1 MGESLHAIVLAGG
14 SGTRLWP
21 LSRGELPKQ
30 FLHLFGN
37 ESLFQGTLKRLR
49 PLAGERIKVIS
60 PGCFSDLV
68 LQQSGAAG
76 LDQKSLLLV
85 EPCAKN
91 TAPAIALGIA
101 TLVEEGCT
109 EDTPV
114 LVCPSDHVINEDE
127 KFIQAV
133 RYGLEAI
140 SEGAIVVFGIAPK
153 SLETGFG
160 YIRAGESRGS
170 WFRVDEFV
178 EKPDAKRAAALLDE
192 GGWFWN
198 GGIFL
203 FRLGDILDAFRAH
216 LPRIGELLQGGV
228 INLLDQYNSFP
239 SISIDY
245 GIIERYPRMA
255 VVPLDAGWAD
265 LGSWDAF
272 YSIGGKDEQ
281 GNVIS
286 GDVITEDCTN
296 CLFRGNGRLV
306 AAVGLNDILVVD
318 SPDALCISARGISQK
333 VRTVAEKLR
342 NEKRREVFQA
352 PESVRSWGEYRI
364 VYEGDGIK
372 IKRIRVLPGKSLS
385 LQYHHHRSEHWI
397 VVSGTAKIT
406 RENENFFL
414 HEGESAFIGKHQVHR
429 LANPGKLALE
439 IIEVQNGSY
448 LGEDDI
454 VRLKYEEGGEAQ

>member
-228 INLLDQYNSFP
+228 INLLDQYSAFP

-245 GIIERYPRMA
+245 GIIERHHAMA
-255 VVPLDAGWAD
+255 VVPLDTGWAD
-265 LGSWDAF
+265 LGRRAVA
-272 YSIGGKDEQ
+272 Q
-281 GNVIS
+281 NVS
-286 GDVITEDCTN
+286 DVLAMGADCS
-296 CLFRGNGRLV
+296 RILV
-306 AAVGLNDILVVD
+306 ALAVPGHTVMGDIAALAEGIHGEARRSGAVVVGGDLTSAGVVVVGVTAIGTLPDGAAPLRIDGAHPGDRIGLT
-318 SPDALCISARGISQK
+318 G
-333 VRTVAEKLR
+333 
-342 NEKRREVFQA
+342 
-352 PESVRSWGEYRI
+352 
-364 VYEGDGIK
+364 
-372 IKRIRVLPGKSLS
+372 LPG
-385 LQYHHHRSEHWI
+385 RSAA
-397 VVSGTAKIT
+397 G
-406 RENENFFL
+406 
-414 HEGESAFIGKHQVHR
+414 
-429 LANPGKLALE
+429 LALLLAGPAAAT
-439 IIEVQNGSY
+439 IACPTRGP
-448 LGEDDI
+448 
-454 VRLKYEEGGEAQ
+454 

>member
-30 FLHLFGN
+30 FLHLFGD

-49 PLAGERIKVIS
+49 PLAGERIKVVS

-76 LDQKSLLLV
+76 MDPKSLLIV

-101 TLVEEGCT
+101 SLVEEGCP
-109 EDTPV
+109 EETPV

-127 KFIQAV
+127 KFMQAV
-133 RYGLEAI
+133 KYGLEAI
-140 SEGAIVVFGIAPK
+140 SEGNIVVFGIVPNAP
-153 SLETGFG
+153 ETGFG

-178 EKPDAKRAAALLDE
+178 EKPDAKRAEEFLDE
-192 GGWFWN
+192 GGWFWK

-203 FRLGDILDAFRAH
+203 FRLADILDAFRTY
-216 LPRIGELLQGGV
+216 LPGIGAILQEGV
-228 INLLDQYNSFP
+228 TRLLDQYSAFP

-245 GIIERYPRMA
+245 GIIERHHAMA

-272 YSIGGKDEQ
+272 YGIGGKDEK

-286 GDVITEDCTN
+286 GDVVAEDCTN

-306 AAVGLNDILVVD
+306 AAVGLHDILVID
-318 SPDALCISARGISQK
+318 SPDALCISARGASQK
-333 VRTVAEKLR
+333 VRMVAEKLR
-342 NEKRREVFQA
+342 NEERRELFQA
-352 PESVRSWGEYRI
+352 PESVRAWGEYRI
-364 VYEGDGIK
+364 LYEGEGIK

-385 LQYHHHRSEHWI
+385 LQFHHHRSEHWI

-406 RENENFFL
+406 RENEIFFL

-429 LANPGKLALE
+429 LANPGKLPLE

-454 VRLKYEEGGEAQ
+454 VRLKYEEVGEAQ